1 MKLTTTLYTI
11 FLAISLTL
19 AACSPLASSNDLVG
33 TTWQLVSYGPEGQ
46 QVLAVQGVS
55 TWVTFDA
62 DGRMS
67 GTLGCNQFSGGYK
80 IKGTTIK
87 FGPIMSTEMACPEPQ
102 MSQETSAFRVL
113 SGTVSYLVEG
123 NNLIIS
129 AESGDT
135 ELRLTRLLQ
144 Q

>member
-1 MKLTTTLYTI
+1 
-11 FLAISLTL
+11 
-19 AACSPLASSNDLVG
+19 
-33 TTWQLVSYGPEGQ
+33 
-46 QVLAVQGVS
+46 
-55 TWVTFDA
+55 
-62 DGRMS
+62 
-67 GTLGCNQFSGGYK
+67 
-80 IKGTTIK
+80 
-87 FGPIMSTEMACPEPQ
+87 MSTEMACPEPQ